1 MGLSRRLARRKAL
14 QLLYQIDLTQSSPD
28 EAWNQ
33 SNLKEGLSAS
43 AQEFAYSLV
52 AGVRR
57 HVEEIDGLIAG
68 FAKDWTIERMSYIDR
83 NILRLA
89 VYELKYMPDTPTK
102 VAVNEAVELAKD
114 FSDVQ
119 ASKFIN
125 GVLGT
130 VVDHLGRNPH
140 E

>member
-1 MGLSRRLARRKAL
+1 MSRRLARRKAL

-33 SNLKEGLSAS
+33 SDVNEGLSAS
-43 AQEFAYSLV
+43 AQEFAYNLV
-52 AGVRR
+52 AGVRQ
-57 HVEEIDGLIAG
+57 HIADIDQLIAG
-68 FAKDWTIERMSYIDR
+68 FAKDWTIDRMSYVDR

-89 VYELKYMPDTPTK
+89 VYELKYMPETPTK

-130 VVDHLGRNPH
+130 VVEYLGRNPD

>member
-1 MGLSRRLARRKAL
+1 MSRRLARRKAL

-57 HVEEIDGLIAG
+57 HVEEIDVLIAG